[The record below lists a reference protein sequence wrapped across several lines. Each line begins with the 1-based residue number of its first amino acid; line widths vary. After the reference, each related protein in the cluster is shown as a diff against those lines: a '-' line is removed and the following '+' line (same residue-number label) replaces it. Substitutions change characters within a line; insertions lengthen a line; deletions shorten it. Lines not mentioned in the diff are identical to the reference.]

1 MRQNSYLH
9 FVIGLY
15 EALYHIKPDLS
26 SGKIPSQISFILA
39 ESAKMW
45 YNCSDIIIKEDI
57 MLASLTNINKFYN
70 GNQVL
75 SNVSLTIDETDKIGL
90 VGNNG
95 CGKSTLLKIL
105 TGSVEP
111 DRFTEKDGIVSFASK
126 TTVGYLEQM
135 GGLDSESTVMDEMQ
149 KVFEPIHKAIER
161 LRDIELE
168 IQLGDNS
175 SADEYQQ
182 LSSWIEANDGYNTD
196 VKIRMILN
204 GMGFSE
210 AELSRTVSGFSGGE
224 KTRLCIAKLLLE
236 EPNLLILDEPTN
248 HLDFKTI
255 MWLEDY
261 LRSYRGA
268 VLIVSHDRYFL
279 DRLCTSVCEIERGT
293 LKRYKGNYSAFIR
306 QREENDVRQEKEYE
320 QQQKQIAKM
329 EDYVARNLVRAS
341 TTKMAQSRRKQLDKI
356 ERIEKPFHDNRHAKI
371 HFTYAMEPPIDV
383 LKVKDV
389 DISVGE
395 GAARKTL
402 LDNVSFEVRRGEK
415 VGIIGDN
422 GIGKSTLLKI
432 IQEKLPHKGLVRWNS
447 NIKISYFEQ
456 ESTNLNREL
465 TVMEEL
471 HSRYPSLSDLEVRNL
486 LAQVRFVGE
495 NVFKETGVISGGERA
510 KLCFAI
516 MMQEHGNVLI
526 LDEPTNHLDLS
537 SKEAIEEALAEY
549 TGTVIFVS
557 HDRYLLSR
565 IADRLIELTDGGF
578 REHNYGF
585 DKYLDVLRDEQAEEK
600 RLADAAKF
608 AKAAEAAKEK
618 NEKSYRSK
626 QQRSADAARKNEMR
640 RLEKEIDEFQ
650 AQIDALTEEISREEV
665 YSDYELMAQKCSEID
680 SLKQKIEEN
689 FELLIELDG

>member
-1 MRQNSYLH
+1 
-9 FVIGLY
+9 
-15 EALYHIKPDLS
+15 
-26 SGKIPSQISFILA
+26 
-39 ESAKMW
+39 
-45 YNCSDIIIKEDI
+45 

-75 SNVSLTIDETDKIGL
+75 SNVSLTIDESDKIGL

-111 DRFTEKDGIVSFASK
+111 DRFTEKDGIISLAQK
-126 TTVGYLEQM
+126 TTIGYLEQM
-135 GGLDSESTVMDEMQ
+135 GGLDSESTVIEEMR
-149 KVFEPIHKAIER
+149 KVFEPVHRAIDR
-161 LRDIELE
+161 LREIEIE
-168 IQLGDNS
+168 IEMGDNS
-175 SADEYQQ
+175 AADEYQQ

-196 VKIRMILN
+196 VKIRTILN
-204 GMGFSE
+204 GMGFTE
-210 AELSRTVSGFSGGE
+210 EELNRTVSGFSGGE
-224 KTRLCIAKLLLE
+224 KTRLCISKLLLE

-261 LRSYRGA
+261 LRTYRGA

-279 DRLCTSVCEIERGT
+279 DRLCTSICEIERGT
-293 LKRYKGNYSAFIR
+293 LTRYRGNYSSFVR
-306 QREENDVRQEKEYE
+306 LREENDARREKEYE
-320 QQQKQIAKM
+320 MQQKQIAKM

-341 TTKMAQSRRKQLDKI
+341 TTKMAQSRRRQLEKI
-356 ERIEKPFHDNRHAKI
+356 ERIEKPFHDTKTAKI
-371 HFTYAMEPPIDV
+371 HFTYAAEPPIDV
-383 LKVKDV
+383 LKVNNI

-395 GAARKTL
+395 GTKRKTL
-402 LDNVSFEVRRGEK
+402 LSNVSFEVRRGEK

-422 GIGKSTLLKI
+422 GIGKSTLLRI
-432 IQEKLPHKGLVRWNS
+432 IQEQLPHSGTVRWNS

-456 ESTNLNREL
+456 ESTQLNREL

-486 LAQVRFVGE
+486 LAQVRLVGE

-537 SKEAIEEALAEY
+537 SKEAIEEALEEY

-557 HDRYLLSR
+557 HDRYLLSK
-565 IADRLIELTDGGF
+565 IADRLIELTADGY
-578 REHNYGF
+578 RCHNYGF
-585 DKYLDVLRDEQAEEK
+585 SKYLDVLREEQAEEK
-600 RLADAAKF
+600 RAADAEKQQ
-608 AKAAEAAKEK
+608 KAYEAAKDK
-618 NEKSYRSK
+618 AGKAYRSK

-640 RLEKEIDEFQ
+640 RIEKEIDEIQ
-650 AQIDALTEEISREEV
+650 AQIDALTEEISKEEV
-665 YSDYELMAQKCSEID
+665 YSDYELMNQKCSEID
-680 SLKQKIEEN
+680 QLKQKIDEDL
-689 FELLIELDG
+689 ELLIELEG

>member
-1 MRQNSYLH
+1 
-9 FVIGLY
+9 
-15 EALYHIKPDLS
+15 
-26 SGKIPSQISFILA
+26 
-39 ESAKMW
+39 
-45 YNCSDIIIKEDI
+45 
-57 MLASLTNINKFYN
+57 MLVSLNNINKIYN
-70 GNQVL
+70 GKQIL
-75 SNVSLTIDETDKIGL
+75 TNVSLTIDENDKIGL

-111 DRFTEKDGIVSFASK
+111 DRFSEKDGIISFAAK
-126 TTVGYLEQM
+126 TTIGYLEQM
-135 GGLDSESTVMDEMQ
+135 GGLDSESTVMEEMN

-168 IQLGDNS
+168 IELGDNS

-196 VKIRMILN
+196 VKIRTVLN
-204 GMGFSE
+204 GMGFTGE
-210 AELSRTVSGFSGGE
+210 QLNRTVSGFSGGE
-224 KTRLCIAKLLLE
+224 KTRLCISKLLLE

-279 DRLCTSVCEIERGT
+279 DRLCTSVCEIERGILT
-293 LKRYKGNYSAFIR
+293 RYKGNYSAFVR
-306 QREENDVRQEKEYE
+306 QREENTARREKEYE

-341 TTKMAQSRRKQLDKI
+341 TTKMAQSRRKQLEKI
-356 ERIEKPFHDNRHAKI
+356 ERIEKPFHEEKHAKI
-371 HFTYAMEPPIDV
+371 KFTYAVEPPLDV
-383 LKVKDV
+383 LKVKNT

-395 GAARKTL
+395 GMNRKTL
-402 LDNVSFEVRRGEK
+402 VDSVSFDVRRGEK
-415 VGIIGDN
+415 IGIIGDN

-432 IQEKLPHKGLVRWNS
+432 IQGLHSHEGTVRWNT

-537 SKEAIEEALAEY
+537 SKEAIETALEEY
-549 TGTVIFVS
+549 TGTIIFVS
-557 HDRYLLSR
+557 HDRYLLSK
-565 IADRLIELTDGGF
+565 IADRLIELTDGSY

-585 DKYLDVLRDEQAEEK
+585 EKYLDVLRAEQAEEK
-600 RLADAAKF
+600 RAADAEKF

-618 NEKSYRSK
+618 QAKTYRNK

-640 RLEKEIDEFQ
+640 RLEKEIDELQ
-650 AQIDALTEEISREEV
+650 AKIDVLSEEITKEEV
-665 YSDYELMAQKCSEID
+665 YSDYELMNAKCREID
-680 SLKQKIEEN
+680 ELKGQIDEN
-689 FELLIELDG
+689 FEKLIELDE

>member
-1 MRQNSYLH
+1 
-9 FVIGLY
+9 
-15 EALYHIKPDLS
+15 
-26 SGKIPSQISFILA
+26 
-39 ESAKMW
+39 
-45 YNCSDIIIKEDI
+45 
-57 MLASLTNINKFYN
+57 MLASLININKYYN

-75 SNVSLTIDETDKIGL
+75 NNVSLTIDESDKIGL

-105 TGSVEP
+105 TGSVDP
-111 DRFTEKDGIVSFASK
+111 DRTTEKDGIVSLASK
-126 TTVGYLEQM
+126 TTIGYLEQM
-135 GGLDSESTVMDEMQ
+135 GGLNSENTVIEEMRS
-149 KVFEPIHKAIER
+149 VFAPIHRAIDR
-161 LRDIELE
+161 LREIEIE
-168 IQLGDNS
+168 IEMGDNS

-182 LSSWIEANDGYNTD
+182 LSSWVEANDGYNTD
-196 VKIRMILN
+196 VKIRTILN
-204 GMGFSE
+204 GMGFTGD
-210 AELSRTVSGFSGGE
+210 ELNRTVSGFSGGE
-224 KTRLCIAKLLLE
+224 KTRLCISRLLLE

-261 LRSYRGA
+261 LRSYKGA

-279 DRLCTSVCEIERGT
+279 DRLCTSICEIERGT
-293 LKRYKGNYSAFIR
+293 LTRYKGNYTAFVR
-306 QREENDVRQEKEYE
+306 QREESDARREKEYE
-320 QQQKQIAKM
+320 MQQKQIAQM

-341 TTKMAQSRRKQLDKI
+341 TTKMAQSRRKQLEKM
-356 ERIEKPFHDNRHAKI
+356 ERIEKPFHDTKSAKI
-371 HFTYAMEPPIDV
+371 RFTYGIEPPLDV
-383 LKVKDV
+383 LKVKGV

-395 GAARKTL
+395 GSSRKTL
-402 LDNVSFEVRRGEK
+402 VDEIDFEVRRGEK
-415 VGIIGDN
+415 IGIIGDN

-456 ESTNLNREL
+456 ESTNLNKAL

-471 HSRYPSLSDLEVRNL
+471 HSRYPSMSELEVRSL
-486 LAQVRFVGE
+486 LAQVRLVGE

-537 SKEAIEEALAEY
+537 SKEAIEEALQEY

-557 HDRYLLSR
+557 HDRYLLSK
-565 IADRLIELTDGGF
+565 IADRLIELTDGSF

-585 DKYLDVLRDEQAEEK
+585 EKYLDVLRDEQAEQK
-600 RLADAAKF
+600 RIADAEKF

-618 NEKSYRSK
+618 QVKTYRSK

-640 RLEKEIDEFQ
+640 RLEKEIDELQ
-650 AQIDALTEEISREEV
+650 AKIDALSEEITKEKV
-665 YSDYELMAQKCSEID
+665 YSDYELMNSKCAEID
-680 SLKQKIEEN
+680 ALKQKMDEN
-689 FELLIELDG
+689 FELLIEMEG

>member
-1 MRQNSYLH
+1 
-9 FVIGLY
+9 
-15 EALYHIKPDLS
+15 
-26 SGKIPSQISFILA
+26 
-39 ESAKMW
+39 
-45 YNCSDIIIKEDI
+45 

-75 SNVSLTIDETDKIGL
+75 SNVSLTIDESDKIGL

-111 DRFTEKDGIVSFASK
+111 DRFTEKDGIISIAQK
-126 TTVGYLEQM
+126 TTIGYLEQM
-135 GGLDSESTVMDEMQ
+135 GGLDSESTVIEEMR
-149 KVFEPIHKAIER
+149 KVFEPVHRAIDR
-161 LRDIELE
+161 LREIEIE
-168 IQLGDNS
+168 IEMGDNS
-175 SADEYQQ
+175 AADEYQQ

-196 VKIRMILN
+196 VKIRTILN
-204 GMGFSE
+204 GMGFTE
-210 AELSRTVSGFSGGE
+210 EELNRTVSGFSGGE
-224 KTRLCIAKLLLE
+224 KTRLCISKLLLE

-261 LRSYRGA
+261 LRTYRGA

-279 DRLCTSVCEIERGT
+279 DRLCTSICEIERGT
-293 LKRYKGNYSAFIR
+293 LTRYRGNYSAFVR
-306 QREENDVRQEKEYE
+306 LREENDTRREKEYE
-320 QQQKQIAKM
+320 MQQKQIAKM

-341 TTKMAQSRRKQLDKI
+341 TTKMAQSRRRQLEKI
-356 ERIEKPFHDNRHAKI
+356 ERIEKPFHDTKSAKI
-371 HFTYAMEPPIDV
+371 HFTYAAEPPIDV
-383 LKVKDV
+383 LKVNNI

-395 GAARKTL
+395 GTKRKTL
-402 LDNVSFEVRRGEK
+402 LDGVSFEVRRGEK

-422 GIGKSTLLKI
+422 GIGKSTLLRI
-432 IQEKLPHKGLVRWNS
+432 IQEQLPHSGTVRWNS

-456 ESTNLNREL
+456 ESTQLNREL

-486 LAQVRFVGE
+486 LAQVRLVGE

-537 SKEAIEEALAEY
+537 SKEAIEEALEEY

-557 HDRYLLSR
+557 HDRYLLSK
-565 IADRLIELTDGGF
+565 IADRLIELTADGY
-578 REHNYGF
+578 RCHNYGF
-585 DKYLDVLRDEQAEEK
+585 SKYLDVLREEQAEEK
-600 RLADAAKF
+600 RAADAEKQQ
-608 AKAAEAAKEK
+608 KAYEAAKDK
-618 NEKSYRSK
+618 AGKAYRSK

-640 RLEKEIDEFQ
+640 RIEKEIDEIQ
-650 AQIDALTEEISREEV
+650 AQIDALTEEISKEEV
-665 YSDYELMAQKCSEID
+665 YSDYELMNQKCSEID
-680 SLKQKIEEN
+680 QLKQKIDEDL
-689 FELLIELDG
+689 ELLIELEG

>member
-1 MRQNSYLH
+1 
-9 FVIGLY
+9 
-15 EALYHIKPDLS
+15 
-26 SGKIPSQISFILA
+26 
-39 ESAKMW
+39 
-45 YNCSDIIIKEDI
+45 
-57 MLASLTNINKFYN
+57 MLASLININKFYN
-70 GNQVL
+70 GKQVL
-75 SNVSLTIDETDKIGL
+75 NNVSLTIDETDKIGL

-111 DRFTEKDGIVSFASK
+111 DRFTEKDGIISLAAK

-135 GGLDSESTVMDEMQ
+135 GGLNSENTVIDEMRS
-149 KVFEPIHKAIER
+149 VFEPIHRAIDR
-161 LRDIELE
+161 LREIEIE
-168 IQLGDNS
+168 IEMGDDS
-175 SADEYQQ
+175 AADEYQQ

-196 VKIRMILN
+196 VKIRMVLN
-204 GMGFSE
+204 GMGFSGD
-210 AELSRTVSGFSGGE
+210 ELNRTVSGFSGGE
-224 KTRLCIAKLLLE
+224 KTRLCISRLLLE

-261 LRSYRGA
+261 LRSYKGA

-293 LKRYKGNYSAFIR
+293 LTRYKGNYTAFVR
-306 QREENDVRQEKEYE
+306 QREENDARREKEYE
-320 QQQKQIAKM
+320 QQQKQIAQM
-329 EDYVARNLVRAS
+329 EDYVAKNLVRAS

-356 ERIEKPFHDNRHAKI
+356 ERIEKPFHDTKSAKI
-371 HFTYAMEPPIDV
+371 RFTYGVEPPLDV
-383 LKVKDV
+383 LKVKDI

-395 GAARKTL
+395 GSRRKTL
-402 LDNVSFEVRRGEK
+402 IENLSFDVRRGDK
-415 VGIIGDN
+415 IGIIGDN
-422 GIGKSTLLKI
+422 GIGKSTLLRI
-432 IQEKLPHKGLVRWNS
+432 IQEQLPHKGTVRWNS

-471 HSRYPSLSDLEVRNL
+471 HSRYPSLTELEVRSL
-486 LAQVRFVGE
+486 LAQVRLIGE

-557 HDRYLLSR
+557 HDRYLLSK
-565 IADRLIELTDGGF
+565 IADKLIELTDGGY

-585 DKYLDVLRDEQAEEK
+585 EKYLDVLRDEQAEQK
-600 RLADAAKF
+600 RAADAEKLE
-608 AKAAEAAKEK
+608 KAAEAAKEK
-618 NEKSYRSK
+618 QVKSYRNK

-640 RLEKEIDEFQ
+640 RLEKEIDDLSLAVLRGWQMRMEQGKFSVNPNLLLGYEYNKKHELVIIPDE
-650 AQIDALTEEISREEV
+650 AKVVKEIFKRYVAGEKVKSIIDDLNERGFRSSAGCL
-665 YSDYELMAQKCSEID
+665 
-680 SLKQKIEEN
+680 
-689 FELLIELDG
+689 

>member
-1 MRQNSYLH
+1 
-9 FVIGLY
+9 
-15 EALYHIKPDLS
+15 
-26 SGKIPSQISFILA
+26 
-39 ESAKMW
+39 
-45 YNCSDIIIKEDI
+45 
-57 MLASLTNINKFYN
+57 MLASLININKFYN
-70 GNQVL
+70 GNQL
-75 SNVSLTIDETDKIGL
+75 LNNVSLTIDETDKIGL

-95 CGKSTLLKIL
+95 CGKTTLLKIL

-111 DRFTEKDGIVSFASK
+111 DHFTEKDGIVSIAAK

-135 GGLDSESTVMDEMQ
+135 NGLDSEKTVIEEMRS
-149 KVFEPIHKAIER
+149 VFRPILNAIDR
-161 LRDIELE
+161 LREIELE
-168 IQLGDNS
+168 IELGDNS

-210 AELSRTVSGFSGGE
+210 NDLNRVCSGFSGGE
-224 KTRLCIAKLLLE
+224 KTRLCISKLLLE
-236 EPNLLILDEPTN
+236 EPNLLVLDEPTN

-268 VLIVSHDRYFL
+268 ILIVSHDRYFL
-279 DRLCTSVCEIERGT
+279 DRLCTSICEIERGT
-293 LKRYKGNYSAFIR
+293 LTRYRGNYSAFVR
-306 QREENDVRQEKEYE
+306 QRSENDARREKEYE
-320 QQQKQIAKM
+320 MQQKEIAQL

-341 TTKMAQSRRKQLDKI
+341 TTKMAQSRRKKLEKI
-356 ERIEKPFHDNRHAKI
+356 ERIEKPFHDTKAAKI
-371 HFTYAMEPPIDV
+371 SFTYAVEPPIDV
-383 LKVKDV
+383 LKVKDI

-395 GAARKTL
+395 GSGRKTL
-402 LDNVSFEVRRGEK
+402 VENMSFEVRRGEK
-415 VGIIGDN
+415 IGIIGDN
-422 GIGKSTLLKI
+422 GIGKSTLLRI
-432 IQEKLPHKGLVRWNS
+432 IQEQLPHKGTVRWNS

-471 HSRYPSLSDLEVRNL
+471 HSRYPSMSELEVRGL
-486 LAQVRFVGE
+486 LAQVRLVGE

-537 SKEAIEEALAEY
+537 SKEAIEDALSEY

-557 HDRYLLSR
+557 HDRYLLSK
-565 IADRLIELTDGGF
+565 IADRLIELTDGEC
-578 REHNYGF
+578 RLHNYNF
-585 DKYLDVLRDEQAEEK
+585 DKYLDVLREEQAEQK
-600 RLADAAKF
+600 RIADAEKF

-618 NEKSYRSK
+618 SAKVYRSK

-640 RLEKEIDEFQ
+640 ALEKEIDELQ
-650 AQIDALTEEISREEV
+650 AKIDALTEEISREEV
-665 YSDYELMAQKCSEID
+665 YSDYELMNSKCSEIET
-680 SLKQKIEEN
+680 LKQKIDEN
-689 FELLIELDG
+689 FERLIELDE